1 MQKTLRYN
9 IIFRPEPE
17 GGFTVFVPSLPG
29 CITYGTN
36 LRNARRMAEDAI
48 HGYLVSLK
56 KHQEP
61 IPQTDAEFL
70 MSFIELQ
77 ALDKTFAYA

>member
-29 CITYGTN
+29 CITYGAT
-36 LRNARRMAEDAI
+36 LVEARRMAEDAI
-48 HGYLVSLK
+48 HGYLISLQ
-56 KHQEP
+56 KHQEH
-61 IPQTDAEFL
+61 IPRNDAEFV
-70 MSFIELQ
+70 MSSIELP